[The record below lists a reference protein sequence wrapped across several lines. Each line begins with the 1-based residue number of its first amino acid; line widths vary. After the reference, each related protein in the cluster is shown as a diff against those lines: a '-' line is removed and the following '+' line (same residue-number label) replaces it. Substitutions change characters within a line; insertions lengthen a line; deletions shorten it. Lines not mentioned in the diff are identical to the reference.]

1 MGAEGVQKRL
11 LGKNHVRTLNQMN
24 GIHLFIFF
32 PSTHT
37 FAYIKGMCQVQYK
50 LSTINYIYNVNY
62 HENNFNLFLV
72 HVQGPG
78 SEP

>member
-11 LGKNHVRTLNQMN
+11 LGKIHVRTLNQMN
-24 GIHLFIFF
+24 RIQFF
-32 PSTHT
+32 FSHTH

-50 LSTINYIYNVNY
+50 LNTINYIYNVNY
-62 HENNFNLFLV
+62 HENNFNLFLMQ
-72 HVQGPG
+72 VQGPG